1 MATSQNGYPANDVN
15 LTSVRTI
22 PGTERKIRLRNG
34 PAGDLLL
41 WVLSQ
46 FDRRV
51 EDLDGGELDDWGYAE
66 RPIRGSA
73 TVLSNHASGTAADA
87 NATRHPQGTPP
98 SANFTPAQIAVIRAI
113 VAATEG
119 CVRWGGDYTAPAPKD
134 GMHFEIIASESRCA
148 AVLAK
153 LTAHQEEDDDMPSA
167 TEIADAV
174 WNKALQNALDP
185 SWSSASDIVRFGH
198 MEAGRARRELNAKLD
213 ALLAKAGG
221 ATADE
226 VAAKLLPALTSAM
239 ATAVAS
245 IDVSQLD
252 KISDDDVS
260 RIVDATVTHAGDLLS
275 GRTS

>member
-1 MATSQNGYPANDVN
+1 MATSQNGYPANDVT

-22 PGTERKIRLRNG
+22 PGTDRKIRLRNG

-66 RPIRGSA
+66 RPIRGST

-87 NATRHPQGTPP
+87 NATRHPQGTSP

-185 SWSSASDIVRFGH
+185 GWSSASDIVRFGH
-198 MEAGRARRELNAKLD
+198 FEAGKGRREIKAMLET
-213 ALLAKAGG
+213 LLAKAGG

-226 VAAKLLPALTSAM
+226 VAAKLLPALTSSMAAM
-239 ATAVAS
+239 VADL
-245 IDVSQLD
+245 DVSQLD
-252 KISDDDVS
+252 KISDE
-260 RIVDATVTHAGDLLS
+260 DAHQIAQAVTDRAAGLL
-275 GRTS
+275 GGAA